1 MPFLNFFEPTPEV
14 IDYMYSVDIDENQGQ
29 DRQSKSPPPCQW
41 RNRNFLIFTR
51 IRAHANPCIDSYHDI
66 FHLRGCPQA
75 HTRTGHLTRLSLCPT

>member
-14 IDYMYSVDIDENQGQ
+14 IDNMYSVDIDENQGQ

-75 HTRTGHLTRLSLCPT
+75 HTRTGHLTRLS